1 MSEPSETKTQVQ
13 IVPQHPVA
21 PPTVAEAPTE
31 PVRARRS
38 GGSGSGGDATRD
50 ERLEVLRLLESGAI
64 TADETAALLDALD
77 RSERADRGGERGEP
91 WPRPYGGGPK
101 RLRLRVSDASGK
113 PKVNLVLPMGLLEAG
128 LGIARRFAPDYV
140 ADATAMKDVL
150 RDGFRGPLLD
160 VEDDGERVEIVVE

>member
-1 MSEPSETKTQVQ
+1 MSETSETKTQGQ
-13 IVPQHPVA
+13 TVPRRPIA

-38 GGSGSGGDATRD
+38 GGAGSGGDATRD

-91 WPRPYGGGPK
+91 APRAFGGDAK

-113 PKVNLVLPMGLLEAG
+113 AKVNLVLPMGLLDAG
-128 LGIARRFAPDYV
+128 LGIARRFAPDQT
-140 ADATAMKDVL
+140 ADATAMRDAL
-150 RDGFRGPLLD
+150 REGFRGPLLD
-160 VEDDGERVEIVVE
+160 VDDNGERVEIVVE